1 MAKANATSMQ
11 ETLMRA
17 RRSKRPHSYW
27 TLAVGVALGALLI
40 IGLLA
45 WIYRDDIFQT
55 IQDPRQPFQTY
66 DPPPAPDYADEQS
79 WLSLPDLAVDPFT
92 LDVQGDVFVAVP
104 SVYRGGEHYVLPS
117 DDLKRKSKLQRI
129 VRPNYVAPYG
139 DAGRLFAPYY
149 RQASLYSYMA
159 TREDVRLAQ
168 DFAYQ
173 DVRRAFEVFLAQSPP
188 ERPIVLVGHNQ
199 GAAHVLRLLHDFFQ
213 YDTALLRRLAVAYV
227 IDYPVP
233 LDLFGGPL
241 DRLRLCEAEADTG
254 CIAAFGQ
261 FQPGEQAIAERFAVR
276 LLVHDGEDF
285 APVANRPLACIN
297 PLTWRRDQDYAPERL
312 HRGGVAA
319 EGLEPDIRPAPR
331 PNQVG
336 AQCQDGL
343 LLVDKPRSRS
353 FRRPWQIG
361 AKFRTLPS
369 NLFYEDLR
377 QNAVARVDA
386 LIATGTLPRRT
397 GRLDD
402 LAVEEVVDIPV
413 QPATDRPPT
422 ARFPDD

>member
-1 MAKANATSMQ
+1 MRVRKRRPSKDLKRSIWPALTGAALAT
-11 ETLMRA
+11 
-17 RRSKRPHSYW
+17 
-27 TLAVGVALGALLI
+27 LI
-40 IGLLA
+40 IIGSLA

-66 DPPPAPDYADEQS
+66 DPPAAPDYALSES
-79 WLSLPDLAVDPFT
+79 WLSQPDLTIDPFT
-92 LDVQGDVFVAVP
+92 LKEKGDVFVAVP

-117 DDLKRKSKLQRI
+117 DDLRRKSKLERI
-129 VRPNYVAPYG
+129 VRPNYVTPYG
-139 DAGRLFAPYY
+139 DAGRLFAPFY
-149 RQASLYSYMA
+149 RQASLYSYMT
-159 TREDVRLAQ
+159 TREDAQLAQ

-173 DVRRAFEVFLAQSPP
+173 DVKRAFERFLEVSPP

-199 GAAHVLRLLHDFFQ
+199 GAAHVLRLLHDFFAH
-213 YDTALLRRLAVAYV
+213 DETLRRRLAVAYV

-233 LDLFGGPL
+233 LDLFDGPFSAL
-241 DRLRLCEAEADTG
+241 SLCEAEDDTS

-261 FQPGEQAIAERFAVR
+261 FQPGEDAIAERFTER
-276 LLVHDGEDF
+276 LLVHDGSDF
-285 APVANRPLACIN
+285 QSVRDRALACIN
-297 PLTWRRDQDYAPERL
+297 PLTWRRDEDYAPERL
-312 HRGGVAA
+312 HKGGVAA
-319 EGLEPDIRPAPR
+319 EGLEPDIRPAPQ

-377 QNAVARVDA
+377 QNAVLRVNA
-386 LIATGTLPRRT
+386 LIESGVLPKRAA
-397 GRLDD
+397 RLDD
-402 LAVEEVVDIPV
+402 FEVEEIDDAPIK
-413 QPATDRPPT
+413 PAEDRPPT
-422 ARFPDD
+422 VSFPDD